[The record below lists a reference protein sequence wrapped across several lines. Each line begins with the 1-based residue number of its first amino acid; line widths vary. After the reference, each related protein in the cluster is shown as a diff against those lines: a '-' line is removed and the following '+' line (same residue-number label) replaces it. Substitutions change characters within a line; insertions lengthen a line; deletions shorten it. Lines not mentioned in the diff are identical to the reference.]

1 MNMRYSE
8 KRIEVNPESILK
20 VGRAEYRRPRGRPKS
35 HGKTCLIKIKLA
47 CTNLLLIHLRVYYK
61 ESSKYNPSRLVHFTT
76 ISPQMVDYKC
86 EKGTHAIKV
95 DQA

>member
-20 VGRAEYRRPRGRPKS
+20 VVRAEYRRPRGRPKS

-47 CTNLLLIHLRVYYK
+47 YTNLLLIHLRVYK
-61 ESSKYNPSRLVHFTT
+61 ESSKYNPSRLVNFTK
-76 ISPQMVDYKC
+76 ISPQMVDYKW

-95 DQA
+95 G